1 MDNLLFHRERVLGR
15 IRPIGSERVS
25 LASAFGRVLAE
36 PAVACQP
43 APPFTCSAM
52 DGFAIR
58 FRDLGSDSLEVAATY
73 YAGDVPGNTLL
84 RGQAARIFTGAPL
97 PEGADTVVR
106 EEAARE
112 EGGRVRFVGTAR
124 EGEHVRLRGEDV
136 ALGAEALPAGVR
148 LGARQLGLC
157 AAVVLEE
164 LAVFRRPRAAV
175 IATGDEVVA
184 GSVPNSNGLALALAL
199 TSAGVEASLSAAPDE
214 LDAIA
219 AALRRALETHDA
231 VLTIGGVSVGA
242 KDFVPRAVAQ
252 LGGEQVI
259 HGVPMKPGKPFL
271 FAEALGRPIF
281 GLPGSPSAC
290 LVAFEVFVR
299 PALLRLAGRSSV
311 ERTMLELPVAAPL
324 SSRDERTR
332 LFWAR
337 IEADGTVRPIGRDA
351 AQVRGPAIAD
361 ALIELPAGRGDVAV
375 GERVRVRLLGEDAS

>member
-1 MDNLLFHRERVLGR
+1 
-15 IRPIGSERVS
+15 
-25 LASAFGRVLAE
+25 
-36 PAVACQP
+36 
-43 APPFTCSAM
+43 
-52 DGFAIR
+52 
-58 FRDLGSDSLEVAATY
+58 
-73 YAGDVPGNTLL
+73 
-84 RGQAARIFTGAPL
+84 
-97 PEGADTVVR
+97 VVR

-112 EGGRVRFVGTAR
+112 EGGRVRFVGSAR

-157 AAVVLEE
+157 AAVALEE

-219 AALRRALETHDA
+219 AALRSALETHDA

-252 LGGEQVI
+252 LDGEQVI

-324 SSRDERTR
+324 SSRHERTR

-337 IEADGTVRPIGRDA
+337 IEADGTVLPIGRDA
-351 AQVRGPAIAD
+351 AQVRGPALAD
-361 ALIELPAGRGDVAV
+361 ALIELPAGRGEVAV